1 MDSRSLDQGL
11 GVNEARTSAEVR
23 QGQTSQ
29 AGRGEVMSQRVR
41 LDNLDNRGV
50 KTGRRGGPE
59 VTDSISQDMER
70 KEEPWG
76 RRRGTVER
84 EHLPAAGELATWT
97 TPGVEALHAKRLIPL
112 PQDIPLGTSSR

>member
-11 GVNEARTSAEVR
+11 GVSEARTSAEVR

-29 AGRGEVMSQRVR
+29 AGRGEVISQRVR
-41 LDNLDNRGV
+41 LDNLGNGGV
-50 KTGRRGGPE
+50 RTGRRGGPE

-84 EHLPAAGELATWT
+84 ESLSQLQESW
-97 TPGVEALHAKRLIPL
+97 
-112 PQDIPLGTSSR
+112 PLGPHLAWKPCMRKD